1 MKDGTLMSDD
11 SCSSADPWENTYPH
25 EWTLIREGKS
35 VVRDSA
41 SENEGMPVRL
51 CFDTTCNASVAT
63 GVAYLFNR
71 TRTDPGPACWVF

>member
-1 MKDGTLMSDD
+1 MKGHCLMSDD
-11 SCSSADPWENTYPH
+11 SCSSADPWG
-25 EWTLIREGKS
+25 TLVVAKGTMIREVKS

-51 CFDTTCNASVAT
+51 CFDTTCNDSVAT
-63 GVAYLFNR
+63 VVFYLFNR